1 MSNQLFIATYL
12 IILLAY
18 IVGSIVMLYHIFA
31 FGINTRVAIISSIA
45 YVAGSV
51 ILLILL
57 FMNLQSILSLTN

>member
-18 IVGSIVMLYHIFA
+18 IIGSIVMLYHIFA

-45 YVAGSV
+45 YFVGSV
-51 ILLILL
+51 ILLTLL
-57 FMNLQSILSLTN
+57 FANLQYILSLTN

>member
-1 MSNQLFIATYL
+1 MSNQLFIITYL

-18 IVGSIVMLYHIFA
+18 IIGSIVMLYHIFA
-31 FGINTRVAIISSIA
+31 FGINTRVAIVSSIA

>member
-18 IVGSIVMLYHIFA
+18 IIGSIVMLYHIFA
-31 FGINTRVAIISSIA
+31 FGINTRVAIVSSIA

>member
-18 IVGSIVMLYHIFA
+18 IIGSIVMLYHIFA
-31 FGINTRVAIISSIA
+31 FGINTKVAIVSSIA
-45 YVAGSV
+45 YIVGSV

>member
-18 IVGSIVMLYHIFA
+18 IIGSIVMLYHIFA
-31 FGINTRVAIISSIA
+31 FGINTRVAIVSSIA
-45 YVAGSV
+45 YVVGSV

-57 FMNLQSILSLTN
+57 LANLQSILSLTN